1 MTGIER
7 SPSSSPEPQVV
18 TDGDGRVWVDASF
31 TQAGFHVGDKVY
43 LLIPGGPRHGPYKV
57 AQVASAGRYVLCD
70 DEGQNVRN
78 GEEIEEKNLEAA

>member
-1 MTGIER
+1 M
-7 SPSSSPEPQVV
+7 
-18 TDGDGRVWVDASF
+18 
-31 TQAGFHVGDKVY
+31 Y

-78 GEEIEEKNLEAA
+78 GEEIEETNLEAA